1 MKITIG
7 DIANMAEVSKS
18 TVSRHLNNGY
28 VSEENKNK
36 INKIIEETGYRSNF
50 FAKRLKSK
58 KSYLIGVVIPRMESF
73 ASNSMLIGIE
83 AELERSKYEMFISI
97 SNLKVEKEL
106 DFIEKFNLKGVDG
119 IIVLT
124 TEITKKHYELI
135 EKLSIPVLFLGQIY
149 EGLHSMAIDD
159 RYAGKIMGN
168 YIKSMGHRDIV
179 YLGVDERDKAV
190 GRDRKEGFMESFKDE
205 NINIKFIETD
215 FSHENAYRI
224 GKDTMQY
231 NPTAIVCTTDNI
243 AIGTIRYLNENK
255 IDVPGDVSV
264 CGFGNYHISDAIY
277 PSLTTLD
284 IDYKYLGKL
293 AAKNINDL
301 IDNKNMDEDYTIDIK
316 LIERQS
322 VKKID

>member
-106 DFIEKFNLKGVDG
+106 DFI
-119 IIVLT
+119 
-124 TEITKKHYELI
+124 
-135 EKLSIPVLFLGQIY
+135 
-149 EGLHSMAIDD
+149 
-159 RYAGKIMGN
+159 
-168 YIKSMGHRDIV
+168 
-179 YLGVDERDKAV
+179 
-190 GRDRKEGFMESFKDE
+190 
-205 NINIKFIETD
+205 
-215 FSHENAYRI
+215 
-224 GKDTMQY
+224 
-231 NPTAIVCTTDNI
+231 
-243 AIGTIRYLNENK
+243 
-255 IDVPGDVSV
+255 
-264 CGFGNYHISDAIY
+264 
-277 PSLTTLD
+277 
-284 IDYKYLGKL
+284 
-293 AAKNINDL
+293 
-301 IDNKNMDEDYTIDIK
+301 
-316 LIERQS
+316 
-322 VKKID
+322 